1 MKRGVVAAG
10 TAYLTVAAGLTL
22 GAGALTAAI
31 ESERGLTQEVYEGV
45 DVSVPPLLRQTTG
58 AVDLTFLDDHP
69 ELPRRQFTVRWQGFW
84 YVQHDGPVEI
94 YAGGDDRVTVSLDG
108 EIVLR
113 RDLVHGMHTASK
125 RVVLTEGLHALGM
138 HYEQYGGAAS
148 LNVQWG
154 LPDRRRRPFDPRT
167 LFPTRPGAD
176 EVDATRRQLA
186 LSRWAVAAWGAPS
199 WYLAAPWRLVGRPA
213 RGAPQWSAWLAPG
226 WRASV
231 TSVGVGPTRI
241 RVSLLANLR
250 EEMVGARG
258 FEPPTPRSRTECST
272 RLSHAPTTGH
282 SISAYAPSAKAS
294 TRATASWSVQSGFKG
309 VTEIQP
315 SRTV

>member
-125 RVVLTEGLHALGM
+125 RVVLTEGLHVLGM

-186 LSRWAVAAWGAPS
+186 LSRWAVAAWVLPPGILLLLGGSWGA
-199 WYLAAPWRLVGRPA
+199 LRAAPAVVRVARARLAG
-213 RGAPQWSAWLAPG
+213 
-226 WRASV
+226 
-231 TSVGVGPTRI
+231 
-241 RVSLLANLR
+241 
-250 EEMVGARG
+250 
-258 FEPPTPRSRTECST
+258 
-272 RLSHAPTTGH
+272 
-282 SISAYAPSAKAS
+282 
-294 TRATASWSVQSGFKG
+294 
-309 VTEIQP
+309 
-315 SRTV
+315 